1 MSNYADSSRVDGK
14 TIKGYKYD
22 VYLSMK
28 HNQEKYIRN
37 CMLEQSKYKDRVAEV
52 VLEGIQY
59 GISIQPNAPKIDGKQ
74 LKKIL
79 DFWGKTRYNKY
90 DNEEYGIAQRNLDI
104 DKLTDV
110 YIEIAKEQDKTCD
123 ELPFLDSIMEYPEKY
138 VDLVIKEVIPMHGNV
153 AKWIE
158 KERDRIK
165 ELLETE

>member
-1 MSNYADSSRVDGK
+1 MSNYADSSRVDGN

-74 LKKIL
+74 LKKYWIS
-79 DFWGKTRYNKY
+79 G
-90 DNEEYGIAQRNLDI
+90 E
-104 DKLTDV
+104 KLAITNMTTKSMV
-110 YIEIAKEQDKTCD
+110 LHKET
-123 ELPFLDSIMEYPEKY
+123 LTLIS
-138 VDLVIKEVIPMHGNV
+138 
-153 AKWIE
+153 
-158 KERDRIK
+158 
-165 ELLETE
+165 